1 VKGTEYAGS
10 TLMFLEP
17 SCSLTTANWIPPHT
31 ERGNLDKS
39 DNFATFKM
47 GHFGHEFFSELSN
60 TMF

>member
-1 VKGTEYAGS
+1 
-10 TLMFLEP
+10 MFLEP